1 MRTKLQR
8 QSLIVICVVLAIAI
22 GYPIC
27 AFFPQMRAISAV
39 RQEIRQ
45 KQDFIAQTEK
55 MRTVAQ
61 DQEKSFE
68 SVYAYIDERREQLTP
83 PRQLSSVYSTINTLA
98 KESDAKPSKFEPQP
112 PLNFESFRKVAL
124 KCEFLGTTR
133 AIQELIERL
142 EQIPAT
148 IWVEGL
154 ALQAGREPAQ
164 PVKCTLDLAIFVD
177 NPEISD

>member
-61 DQEKSFE
+61 EQEKSFE
-68 SVYAYIDERREQLTP
+68 AVHVYINERRAQLTP
-83 PRQLSSVYSTINTLA
+83 PRKLSSMYSTINTLA
-98 KESDAKPSKFEPQP
+98 KESEAKPSKFEPQLP
-112 PLNFESFRKVAL
+112 VDFESFRKVPL
-124 KCEFLGTTR
+124 KCEFLGSTR
-133 AIQELIERL
+133 AMQELIERL
-142 EQIPAT
+142 ERIPAA
-148 IWVEGL
+148 IWIEGL
-154 ALQAGREPAQ
+154 ALQAGREPGQ
-164 PVKCTLDLAIFVD
+164 PVKCALDLAIFVD